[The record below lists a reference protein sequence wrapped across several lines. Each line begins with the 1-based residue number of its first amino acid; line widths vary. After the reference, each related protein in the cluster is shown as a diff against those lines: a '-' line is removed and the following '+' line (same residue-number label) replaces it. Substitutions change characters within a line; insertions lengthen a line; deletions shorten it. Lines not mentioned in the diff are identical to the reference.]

1 MDRTDP
7 AYDEYLSS
15 GIDPT
20 GGELEEESA
29 FKEKKYYSVCY
40 FRMKGVDQRAIDVF
54 EKFQVPY
61 WLNTEFPSQPNQFA
75 VEETADEPHPIY
87 QALKESGADI
97 QLLMHEPIHRL
108 QYQHAWEELYG
119 EGAK

>member
-7 AYDEYLSS
+7 AYDEYLST

-29 FKEKKYYSVCY
+29 FEEKKYYSVCY

-87 QALKESGADI
+87 QALEKSGADI
-97 QLLMHEPIHRL
+97 QLLMHEKIHPM
-108 QYQHAWEELYG
+108 QYRRAFQEQYG
-119 EGAK
+119 EEE